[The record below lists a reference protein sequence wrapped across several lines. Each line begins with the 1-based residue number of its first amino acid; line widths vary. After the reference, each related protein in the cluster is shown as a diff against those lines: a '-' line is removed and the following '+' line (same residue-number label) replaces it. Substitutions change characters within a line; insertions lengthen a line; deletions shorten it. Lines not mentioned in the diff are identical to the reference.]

1 MINWIYL
8 GQPWLT
14 CKIHGPGHQAAITH
28 RKKIKKKHYK
38 VQFSNKLMLK
48 DKIKKKINKKSS
60 LRQLV

>member
-28 RKKIKKKHYK
+28 RKKIKKNIIK
-38 VQFSNKLMLK
+38 SNSQT
-48 DKIKKKINKKSS
+48 N
-60 LRQLV
+60 